1 MKFLICIM
9 ISLFAANSFSQMGSK
24 NFIDQNY
31 IEVNGKA
38 EQEITPDQIFLK
50 VLVNEEDSKGKQTL
64 ETLEK
69 EMLKKLTEIGIDLS
83 EDLVIVDMTSNFK
96 NYWFKNKDIY
106 SLREYQVKCKDAR
119 TAGMVF
125 QELESIGISNISV
138 DRVDHSEMDKFRKEV
153 KIEAIKAAKDKAESL
168 ASAIDQSIGK
178 AIHIQEMDFNLFR
191 PQMSNVA
198 MSNIRIRGTS
208 EIESLPQPEIE
219 FEKIKL
225 EYSIRVSFE
234 LK

>member
-1 MKFLICIM
+1 
-9 ISLFAANSFSQMGSK
+9 MGQK

-38 EQEITPDQIFLK
+38 EKEITPDQVFLK

-69 EMLKKLTEIGIDLS
+69 EMLKKLAEIGIDLT
-83 EDLVIVDMTSNFK
+83 EDLVVVDMTSNFK

-106 SLREYQVKCKDAR
+106 SQREYQVKCKDAR

-138 DRVDHSEMDKFRKEV
+138 ERVNHSEMETFRKEV
-153 KIEAIKAAKDKAESL
+153 KVEAIKAAKDKAEAL
-168 ASAIDQSIGK
+168 AAAIDQSIGK
-178 AIHIQEMDFNLFR
+178 AIHIQEMDYQLFR

-198 MSNIRIRGTS
+198 MSSIQIRGTS
-208 EIESLPQPEIE
+208 EKESQPQANIE

-225 EYSIRVSFE
+225 GYSIRVSFE

>member
-1 MKFLICIM
+1 MKYIICIV

-38 EQEITPDQIFLK
+38 KLEVSPDQIFLK
-50 VLVNEEDSKGKQTL
+50 VVVNEQDSKGKQSL
-64 ETLEK
+64 EELE
-69 EMLKKLTEIGIDLS
+69 EGMLKKLTEIGIDVKK
-83 EDLVIVDMTSNFK
+83 DLVIVDMASNFK
-96 NYWFKNKDIY
+96 NYWLKNKDIY
-106 SLREYQVKCKDAR
+106 SLKEYQVECKDAR
-119 TAGMVF
+119 TAGLVF
-125 QELESIGISNISV
+125 QELESIGISNISIE
-138 DRVDHSEMDKFRKEV
+138 RIDHSEIEKYRQEV
-153 KIEAIKAAKDKAESL
+153 KVSAIKAAKDKAEAL
-168 ASAIDQSIGK
+168 AVAINQSIGK
-178 AIHIQEMDFNLFR
+178 AIHIQEMEQQLYR
-191 PQMSNVA
+191 AQASNMA

-208 EIESLPQPEIE
+208 TTEAVPQPEIE

>member
-1 MKFLICIM
+1 MKYFICIV

-38 EQEITPDQIFLK
+38 ELEVTPDQIFLK
-50 VLVNEEDSKGKQTL
+50 VVVNEQDSKGKQTL
-64 ETLEK
+64 EELEK
-69 EMLKKLTEIGIDLS
+69 GMIEKLIEIRIDVKK
-83 EDLVIVDMTSNFK
+83 DLVIVDMASNFK
-96 NYWFKNKDIY
+96 NYWLKNKDIY
-106 SLREYQVKCKDAR
+106 SLKEYQVKCKNAR
-119 TAGMVF
+119 TAGLVF
-125 QELESIGISNISV
+125 QELESIGISNISIE
-138 DRVDHSEMDKFRKEV
+138 RIDHSEIEKYRQEV
-153 KIEAIKAAKDKAESL
+153 KVSAIKAAKQKAEAL
-168 ASAIDQSIGK
+168 AGAIDHSIGK
-178 AIHIQEMDFNLFR
+178 AIYILEMDYQIFR
-191 PQMSNVA
+191 GQTSNMA

-208 EIESLPQPEIE
+208 TEEAIPQPEIE

>member
-1 MKFLICIM
+1 MKYIICIV

-38 EQEITPDQIFLK
+38 KLEVSPDQIFLK
-50 VLVNEEDSKGKQTL
+50 VVVNEQDSKGKQSL
-64 ETLEK
+64 EELE
-69 EMLKKLTEIGIDLS
+69 EGMLKKLTEIGIDVKK
-83 EDLVIVDMTSNFK
+83 DLVIVDMASNFK
-96 NYWFKNKDIY
+96 NYWLKNKDIY
-106 SLREYQVKCKDAR
+106 SLKEYQVECKDAR
-119 TAGMVF
+119 TAGLVF
-125 QELESIGISNISV
+125 QELESIGISNISIE
-138 DRVDHSEMDKFRKEV
+138 RIDHSEIEKYRQEV
-153 KIEAIKAAKDKAESL
+153 KVSAIKAAKDKAEAL
-168 ASAIDQSIGK
+168 AVAINQSIGK
-178 AIHIQEMDFNLFR
+178 AIHIQEMEQQLYR
-191 PQMSNVA
+191 AQASNMA

-208 EIESLPQPEIE
+208 TTEATPQPEIE